1 MKDTSL
7 YEKNKNPDQ
16 ESLVLNNL
24 NLVKR
29 IALHLKAR
37 LPSHV
42 ELDELM
48 QVGMIGLI
56 EASKSFNFDK
66 GIQFENYAHA
76 RVRGSMIDEI
86 RKMSS
91 QPRSSLTLKKNISEA
106 TIQLQGKLG
115 RKPNEQELAEHIG
128 ISVSE
133 LQKDISLSRKFET
146 TSIET
151 LENEILNIPANESSQ
166 PELILENSEIIR
178 NLELAIDK
186 LPERDK
192 LIMSLYYVDE
202 MNLKE
207 IGEILNVSESRISQI
222 MSSTVKNLKATMNKQ
237 QS

>member
-37 LPSHV
+37 LPSHI

-56 EASKSFNFDK
+56 EASKSFKFDK

-91 QPRSSLTLKKNISEA
+91 QPRSSLTLKK
-106 TIQLQGKLG
+106 TYQ
-115 RKPNEQELAEHIG
+115 KPLFNFK
-128 ISVSE
+128 VSWVG
-133 LQKDISLSRKFET
+133 
-146 TSIET
+146 
-151 LENEILNIPANESSQ
+151 NPPN
-166 PELILENSEIIR
+166 R
-178 NLELAIDK
+178 NLPNTLVFQFPNYKKI
-186 LPERDK
+186 
-192 LIMSLYYVDE
+192 
-202 MNLKE
+202 
-207 IGEILNVSESRISQI
+207 
-222 MSSTVKNLKATMNKQ
+222 
-237 QS
+237 

>member
-1 MKDTSL
+1 MLTRSGKPVCPITKNNQSQGDFISLAQKIIKFPNDNEITGGVQFFLQSLISKKALNMKDTSL

-56 EASKSFNFDK
+56 EASKSFKFDK

-91 QPRSSLTLKKNISEA
+91 QPRSSLT
-106 TIQLQGKLG
+106 
-115 RKPNEQELAEHIG
+115 
-128 ISVSE
+128 
-133 LQKDISLSRKFET
+133 
-146 TSIET
+146 
-151 LENEILNIPANESSQ
+151 
-166 PELILENSEIIR
+166 
-178 NLELAIDK
+178 
-186 LPERDK
+186 
-192 LIMSLYYVDE
+192 
-202 MNLKE
+202 
-207 IGEILNVSESRISQI
+207 
-222 MSSTVKNLKATMNKQ
+222 
-237 QS
+237 

>member
-1 MKDTSL
+1 MKNTSL

-37 LPSHV
+37 LPSHI

-56 EASKSFNFDK
+56 EASKSYKFDK

-115 RKPNEQELAEHIG
+115 RKPNEHELAKHIG

-133 LQKDISLSRKFET
+133 LQKDIALSRKFET

-166 PELILENSEIIR
+166 PELILENSEVIK

-222 MSSTVKNLKATMNKQ
+222 MSSTVKNLKTTMNKQ
-237 QS
+237 

>member
-1 MKDTSL
+1 MKNTSL

-56 EASKSFNFDK
+56 EASKSFKFDK

-91 QPRSSLTLKKNISEA
+91 QPRSSLTLKK
-106 TIQLQGKLG
+106 TYQ
-115 RKPNEQELAEHIG
+115 KPLFNFK
-128 ISVSE
+128 VS
-133 LQKDISLSRKFET
+133 
-146 TSIET
+146 
-151 LENEILNIPANESSQ
+151 
-166 PELILENSEIIR
+166 
-178 NLELAIDK
+178 
-186 LPERDK
+186 
-192 LIMSLYYVDE
+192 
-202 MNLKE
+202 
-207 IGEILNVSESRISQI
+207 
-222 MSSTVKNLKATMNKQ
+222 
-237 QS
+237 

>member
-56 EASKSFNFDK
+56 EASKSFKFDK

-91 QPRSSLTLKKNISEA
+91 QPRSSLTLKKTYQKRLFNF
-106 TIQLQGKLG
+106 K
-115 RKPNEQELAEHIG
+115 
-128 ISVSE
+128 VSWVG
-133 LQKDISLSRKFET
+133 
-146 TSIET
+146 
-151 LENEILNIPANESSQ
+151 NPLN
-166 PELILENSEIIR
+166 R
-178 NLELAIDK
+178 NLPNTLVFQFPNYKKI
-186 LPERDK
+186 
-192 LIMSLYYVDE
+192 
-202 MNLKE
+202 
-207 IGEILNVSESRISQI
+207 
-222 MSSTVKNLKATMNKQ
+222 
-237 QS
+237 